1 MNCPI
6 CQGRSEVTHTQRRS
20 ESVLRDRRCKVCDNT
35 FNTLEMF
42 HVKRKGEQRKQLK
55 STAKPAKTVRDL
67 RRAAEPMRE
76 REYDDEFYI
85 IDDLEAVSDVLR
97 EMGVDG
103 YGR

>member
-1 MNCPI
+1 
-6 CQGRSEVTHTQRRS
+6 
-20 ESVLRDRRCKVCDNT
+20 
-35 FNTLEMF
+35 
-42 HVKRKGEQRKQLK
+42 
-55 STAKPAKTVRDL
+55 
-67 RRAAEPMRE
+67 MRE